1 MNNAETEKGAIPV
14 TVNVVPGSNNSTN
27 LPTRT
32 SSMTNGESDYESGKG
47 RTTFTAATVDEKAL
61 EDEEWETDPANPR
74 NWTPS
79 RKWSTM
85 AIVSLYTFIPPLASS
100 MMSPGLPE
108 VAERFN
114 IHSSTIVALTLTI
127 FLLSFAIGPLFLAP
141 LSEMYGRTWILHI
154 GNIFNIGFNLGCAFA
169 PSTATLIVFRFLS
182 GFSGSAPIAV
192 GGGSVSDL
200 FNAQDRAKAM
210 ALYNL
215 GPLLGPAIGPVAGG
229 FITQSIGVKW
239 VFIVI
244 AITSGVG
251 SVIAIPFLRETYAPI
266 LRFRQANRDG
276 DAEKAARAHPALIQ
290 AQGSLLSII
299 WISLTR
305 PLEML
310 FRSFIC
316 FILSL
321 YMAFNYGIY
330 YLMFSTFPAL
340 FSNTYGFGPGIG
352 GLAYLGLGFGF
363 VFSTL
368 LGAKWGDALY
378 KYLAAKNN
386 GKAKPEMR
394 IPFMLVG
401 SIMAPIGLFWYGWSA
416 QAKVH
421 WIMPIIG
428 TSIFSFAL
436 MTTFLPITL
445 YLVDS
450 FKYAASALAAAA
462 VFRSMLG
469 FAFPL
474 FGKQMYDA
482 LGSGGGNSLLAGV
495 AIVLGVPFP
504 IWIYYR
510 GEEMRA
516 RNPLT
521 K

>member
-1 MNNAETEKGAIPV
+1 MDSDESEKKEIFSTSV
-14 TVNVVPGSNNSTN
+14 TVVPGSNPSTN
-27 LPTRT
+27 VPTRA
-32 SSMTNGESDYESGKG
+32 SSLTHADLDCEAGKG
-47 RTTFTAATVDEKAL
+47 PTEFSAATVDEKAS
-61 EDEEWETDPANPR
+61 EDEDWESDPINPR
-74 NWTPS
+74 NWAPFK
-79 RKWSTM
+79 KWSAM

-114 IHSSTIVALTLTI
+114 IQNPTIVALTLTI

-154 GNIFNIGFNLGCAFA
+154 GNLFNIAFNLGCAFA
-169 PSTATLIVFRFLS
+169 PTTGALIGFRFLS

-200 FNAQDRAKAM
+200 FDARDRAKAM
-210 ALYNL
+210 AMYNL

-229 FITQSIGVKW
+229 FITQTIGVKW

-244 AITSGVG
+244 AILSGVG
-251 SVIAIPFLRETYAPI
+251 SAIAIPFLRETYAPI
-266 LRFRQANRDG
+266 IRYRRAMRDG
-276 DAEKAARAHPALIQ
+276 DDEKAARAHPALIE
-290 AQGSLLSII
+290 AQGSLHKII
-299 WISLTR
+299 WVSVTR

-316 FILSL
+316 FVLSL

-340 FSNTYGFGPGIG
+340 FSDTYGFGAGVG

-363 VFSTL
+363 VLSTL
-368 LGAKWGDALY
+368 AGARWGDSLY
-378 KYLAAKNN
+378 KYLAKKND
-386 GKAKPEMR
+386 GKPKPEMR
-394 IPFMLVG
+394 IPFMLLG
-401 SIMAPIGLFWYGWSA
+401 SILAPIGLFWYGWSA
-416 QAKVH
+416 EAGVH

-428 TSIFSFAL
+428 TAIFSFGD
-436 MTTFLPITL
+436 LPITL

-482 LGSGGGNSLLAGV
+482 LGKGGGNSMLAGV
-495 AIVLGVPFP
+495 AIVLGIPFP
-504 IWIYYR
+504 IWIYYK